1 MTDQTSVRISIP
13 DLRSTLSQLFNT
25 SVGSTVIIGSNVVPQ
40 YILLGKKYGG
50 HGPLFRWP
58 WKPGN
63 VRRHVFHFIFEL
75 MKLPKRNSHFYCK
88 TDVVGTSIK

>member
-1 MTDQTSVRISIP
+1 MTEQTSVRISIP
-13 DLRSTLSQLFNT
+13 DLRSTLSQYLILQL
-25 SVGSTVIIGSNVVPQ
+25 VVPVIIGSNVVPQ

-63 VRRHVFHFIFEL
+63 VRRYVFHFIFEL